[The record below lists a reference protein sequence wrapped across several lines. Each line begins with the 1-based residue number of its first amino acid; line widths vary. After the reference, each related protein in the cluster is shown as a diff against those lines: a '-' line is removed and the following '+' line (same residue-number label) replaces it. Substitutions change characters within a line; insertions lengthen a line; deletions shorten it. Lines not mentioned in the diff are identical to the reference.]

1 MTARD
6 ITVADIPVRAL
17 RLSYAG
23 ELGWELHHPM
33 NQMPTLYDAL
43 MKAGAAFELRLFG
56 TYALNSLRMEKAYKA
71 WGSELTTEISLVEA
85 DMMRFARKDGGY
97 IGANVVERKFEEG
110 VDTHLVYCEVDVL
123 DADPMGNESVYDGNQ
138 VIGIT
143 TSGAYGHCVKKSLAF
158 AYVKTGHERAGA
170 QFDIEILGERRRAT
184 VLPEPAWDPKNDRLR
199 A

>member
-1 MTARD
+1 MQ
-6 ITVADIPVRAL
+6 
-17 RLSYAG
+17 S
-23 ELGWELHHPM
+23 
-33 NQMPTLYDAL
+33 
-43 MKAGAAFELRLFG
+43 GAAFGLRLVG

-71 WGSELTTEISLVEA
+71 WGTELTTEISLVEA

-97 IGANVVERKFEEG
+97 IGANVVERKLEEG

-123 DADPMGNESVYDGNQ
+123 DSDPMGNEPVYDGDK

-158 AYVKTGHERAGA
+158 AYVKTGYERAGA

-184 VLPEPAWDPKNDRLR
+184 VLPEPVWDPENERLR